1 MLSTILYDMCVTIA
15 KEVVMDSHG
24 TLGNFDGYV
33 VEDEVGTGAILEAD
47 ITSFDGEYF
56 SG

>member
-1 MLSTILYDMCVTIA
+1 MSNNIE
-15 KEVVMDSHG
+15 KEVVMDLHG
-24 TLGNFDGYV
+24 ALGNFDGYV